1 MQPEESRPLIHV
13 AGNSV
18 LDLLLR
24 DVPLEAGLPVDGWS
38 SGNVHFLEQPVD
50 VALGG
55 NGGAAAYLL
64 GRLGERVSLNTQVGT
79 DLLGT
84 VVRGWFE
91 EARIQLVGPPAR
103 TTAVNAVMLAP
114 GGERRSVYYVGEK
127 VVWRRSLDV
136 SEAGWFFASGYGQV
150 TSEDLLQL
158 VEVLEVFRSRGARVV
173 FDPGPWFFAA
183 VSREEMLLAWRQVDC
198 LIGAEAEFSS
208 WYSYEAV
215 EDLVEQ
221 LLNQG
226 PKQAVVKRGGEGAVF
241 GGRDEGIASLP
252 TERVERANTV
262 GAGDT
267 FNAGLLH
274 GLCQGQTL
282 EEAVKIGLRLA
293 TQAVKRGRGV
303 LGALECSPSFT
314 SP

>member
-1 MQPEESRPLIHV
+1 LIHV

-24 DVPLEAGLPVDGWS
+24 DVPLEADLPVDGWS
-38 SGNVHFLEQPVD
+38 SGNVHFLEQPIDAV
-50 VALGG
+50 LGG
-55 NGGAAAYLL
+55 NGGIAAYLL
-64 GRLGERVSLNTQVGT
+64 GRLGEWVSLNTQVGK

-84 VVRGWFE
+84 VVRTWFE

-114 GGERRSVYYVGEK
+114 GGERRSFYYTGKK

-136 SEAGWFFASGYGQV
+136 SEAEWFFASGYGQV
-150 TSEDLLQL
+150 TSEDLRQL
-158 VEVLEVFRSRGARVV
+158 VEVFEVFRSRGTRVV

-183 VSREEMLLAWRQVDC
+183 VSMEEMLLAWRQVDC
-198 LIGAEAEFSS
+198 LIGTEAEFST
-208 WYSYEAV
+208 WHSYKAV
-215 EDLVEQ
+215 EDLVQQ
-221 LLNQG
+221 LLDQG
-226 PKQAVVKRGGEGAVF
+226 PKQAVVKRGGEGVVF
-241 GGRDEGIASLP
+241 GGRDEEVASLP

-267 FNAGLLH
+267 FNAGVIH
-274 GLCQGQTL
+274 GLCRGQTL

-293 TQAVKRGRGV
+293 TQTVKRGRGV
-303 LGALECSPSFT
+303 LGALE
-314 SP
+314 